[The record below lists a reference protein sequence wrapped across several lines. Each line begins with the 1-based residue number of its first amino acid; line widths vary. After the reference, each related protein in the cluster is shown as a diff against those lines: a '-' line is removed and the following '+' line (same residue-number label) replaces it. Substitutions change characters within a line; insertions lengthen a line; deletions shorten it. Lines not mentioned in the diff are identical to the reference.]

1 MFVWATISFPV
12 KNDSAARTASLNK
25 GFFVFILLNLRFYEA
40 NLEQKRKAS
49 IKAK

>member
-12 KNDSAARTASLNK
+12 KNDNAASAASLNK
-25 GFFVFILLNLRFYEA
+25 GFFVFILLNLRFYET
-40 NLEQKRKAS
+40 NLEQKHIAS